1 MALLEVPTGSK
12 NAPNRFPI
20 KFYPKWYVR
29 LPFSQ
34 KIFSENRKNRKNLP
48 GRLRNPSRKKNRDL
62 NRISLTLSNR
72 PALVSGA
79 ITPVDVQYNTRG
91 DYSFPSPPLPSSK
104 PLYWV
109 RHKTRG
115 HCSVPPRPSPPP
127 NIILSIIL
135 VYIGTSMHFGDGP
148 W

>member
-1 MALLEVPTGSK
+1 MALLQVPTGSK

-34 KIFSENRKNRKNLP
+34 KIFSENRKKRKIFS

-72 PALVSGA
+72 ASLTPALISFATPFIVSSEHCTFMHKVQLANGA
-79 ITPVDVQYNTRG
+79 SHGHN
-91 DYSFPSPPLPSSK
+91 SFPTHPSRRPLLHNFPIMGSPE
-104 PLYWV
+104 
-109 RHKTRG
+109 
-115 HCSVPPRPSPPP
+115 
-127 NIILSIIL
+127 LSQC
-135 VYIGTSMHFGDGP
+135 
-148 W
+148 